1 MAGESA
7 DRRSRAARERQAN
20 VAGGR
25 PHRTVVKL
33 SDDEQSQLAAKA
45 AAAGMSVPRL
55 LVSAA
60 LNREGGEPG
69 RAAAA
74 AAVLDLDEQVRRIGN
89 NLNQLVRY
97 AHQQRELPEEVVPAL
112 RAVVR
117 VSLTLDE
124 LARWVMGKAPAV
136 SAAVLDGVDLDV
148 ELPPDD
154 DGGASSW
161 ASQIDG

>member
-1 MAGESA
+1 M
-7 DRRSRAARERQAN
+7 
-20 VAGGR
+20 
-25 PHRTVVKL
+25 
-33 SDDEQSQLAAKA
+33 
-45 AAAGMSVPRL
+45 
-55 LVSAA
+55 
-60 LNREGGEPG
+60 
-69 RAAAA
+69 
-74 AAVLDLDEQVRRIGN
+74 LDLDEQVRRIGN

-97 AHQQRELPEEVVPAL
+97 AHQQRELPEEVVSAL

-136 SAAVLDGVDLDV
+136 SAAVLEGVDLDV

-154 DGGASSW
+154 DSDAGSW